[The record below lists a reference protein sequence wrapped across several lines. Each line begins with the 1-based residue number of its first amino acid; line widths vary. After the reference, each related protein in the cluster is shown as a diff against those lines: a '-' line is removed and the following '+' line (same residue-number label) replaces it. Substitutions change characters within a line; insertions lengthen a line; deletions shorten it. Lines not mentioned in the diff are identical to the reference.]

1 MTTTSNVGVSF
12 SVDGK
17 AVTESE
23 LRLIVT
29 GSLEKID
36 KLTADLSSVEQTI
49 EKALNDAKALSGD
62 KPEGYTGNKKS
73 VKDLAPVERRRVW
86 SLGIK
91 VIDDEKS
98 FKDLKKALESTVG
111 VLKDVAGAQ
120 YDADKIL
127 SDILKYQRDLANEMK
142 FLYGLAAV
150 NAHQC
155 DWVAQS
161 ITLRLQKAGRGELN
175 DAEKECLNNVLQ
187 DIKTKREFFALN
199 TVGEAHEKALEEQR
213 KKDIE
218 HDAELERQRGKD
230 NEHDSELERQ
240 RKKDDEHDR
249 LIKELSEKVS
259 QLTKVTVPFWVKLM
273 LVVNL
278 LLSLAAVL
286 CCVIR

>member
-1 MTTTSNVGVSF
+1 MATTSNVGVSF

-23 LRLIVT
+23 LSLIVT

-36 KLTADLSSVEQTI
+36 KLTENLSSVEQTI
-49 EKALNDAKALSGD
+49 KQALNDAKVLSGD
-62 KPEGYTGNKKS
+62 KPEGYTGDKKS
-73 VKDLAPVERRRVW
+73 VEDLAPVERRRVW

-91 VIDDEKS
+91 VIDDEQSFGKLKS
-98 FKDLKKALESTVG
+98 MLKSTAE

-249 LIKELSEKVS
+249 QIKELFEHIATIENKS
-259 QLTKVTVPFWVKLM
+259 VPVWVKA
-273 LVVNL
+273 LVIVSL
-278 LLSLAAVL
+278 LLSITAMMMAFVK
-286 CCVIR
+286 

>member
-1 MTTTSNVGVSF
+1 MATTSNVGVSF
-12 SVDGK
+12 AVDGK
-17 AVTESE
+17 AVTEGE
-23 LRLIVT
+23 LSLIIT

-49 EKALNDAKALSGD
+49 EKALNDAKVLSGD
-62 KPEGYTGNKKS
+62 KPEGYTGDKVS

-98 FKDLKKALESTVG
+98 FGKLKSMLKSTAE

-175 DAEKECLNNVLQ
+175 EAEKECLNNVLQ

-249 LIKELSEKVS
+249 CFEELFNRIVLLEGKRCPLWAMVMIVLNLILSIVAI
-259 QLTKVTVPFWVKLM
+259 VCA
-273 LVVNL
+273 
-278 LLSLAAVL
+278 SLK
-286 CCVIR
+286 

>member
-1 MTTTSNVGVSF
+1 MATTSNVGVSF

-23 LRLIVT
+23 LSLIVT

-36 KLTADLSSVEQTI
+36 KLTENLSSVEQTI
-49 EKALNDAKALSGD
+49 KQALNDAKVLSGD
-62 KPEGYTGNKKS
+62 KPEGYTGDKKS
-73 VKDLAPVERRRVW
+73 VEDLAPVERRRVW

-91 VIDDEKS
+91 VIDDEQSFGKLKS
-98 FKDLKKALESTVG
+98 MLKSTAE

-187 DIKTKREFFALN
+187 DIKTKRDFFALN
-199 TVGEAHEKALEEQR
+199 TVGKAHEKALEEQR

-249 LIKELSEKVS
+249 QIKELFEHIATIENKS
-259 QLTKVTVPFWVKLM
+259 VPVWVKA
-273 LVVNL
+273 LVIVSL
-278 LLSLAAVL
+278 LLSITAMMMAFVK
-286 CCVIR
+286 

>member
-1 MTTTSNVGVSF
+1 MATTSNVGVSF

-23 LRLIVT
+23 LSLIVT

-36 KLTADLSSVEQTI
+36 KLTENLSSVEQTI
-49 EKALNDAKALSGD
+49 KQALNDAKVLSGD
-62 KPEGYTGNKKS
+62 KPEGYTGDKKS
-73 VKDLAPVERRRVW
+73 VEDLAPVERRRVW

-98 FKDLKKALESTVG
+98 FRKLKSMLKSTAE

-120 YDADKIL
+120 YNADKIL
-127 SDILKYQRDLANEMK
+127 SDILNYQRDLANEMK

-161 ITLRLQKAGRGELN
+161 ITLRLKKAGRGELN

-218 HDAELERQRGKD
+218 HDAELKRQREKD
-230 NEHDSELERQ
+230 DTHDAELKRQ
-240 RKKDDEHDR
+240 REKDDAHDHR
-249 LIKELSEKVS
+249 LDE
-259 QLTKVTVPFWVKLM
+259 LTKRSVQLEKNQIPLWVKLM
-273 LVVNL
+273 IAINFILSVVAIAC
-278 LLSLAAVL
+278 SAFK
-286 CCVIR
+286 

>member
-1 MTTTSNVGVSF
+1 MTTTSNAGVSF
-12 SVDGK
+12 AVDGK

-36 KLTADLSSVEQTI
+36 KLTVDLSSVEQTI

-62 KPEGYTGNKKS
+62 KPEGYTGNKES

-91 VIDDEKS
+91 VIDDEQSFGKLKS
-98 FKDLKKALESTVG
+98 MLKSTAE

-175 DAEKECLNNVLQ
+175 EAEKECLNNVLQ

-213 KKDIE
+213 KKDVE

-230 NEHDSELERQ
+230 DEHDSELERQ

-249 LIKELSEKVS
+249 ILKDLSER
-259 QLTKVTVPFWVKLM
+259 VTRLERFPLWLKLM
-273 LVVNL
+273 LLINVV
-278 LLSLAAVL
+278 LSIIAIFVSLNK
-286 CCVIR
+286 

>member
-1 MTTTSNVGVSF
+1 MTTTSNAGVSF
-12 SVDGK
+12 AVDGK

-36 KLTADLSSVEQTI
+36 KLTVDLSSVEQTI

-62 KPEGYTGNKKS
+62 KPEGYTGNKES

-91 VIDDEKS
+91 VIDDEQSFGKLKS
-98 FKDLKKALESTVG
+98 MLKSTAE

-175 DAEKECLNNVLQ
+175 EAEKECLNNVLQ

-213 KKDIE
+213 KKDVE

-230 NEHDSELERQ
+230 DEHDSELERH

-249 LIKELSEKVS
+249 ILKDLSER
-259 QLTKVTVPFWVKLM
+259 VTRLERFPLWLKLM
-273 LVVNL
+273 LLINVV
-278 LLSLAAVL
+278 LSIIAIFVSLNK
-286 CCVIR
+286 